1 MDTIK
6 NGDFCKVI
14 AGTHKGKSGRV
25 SDLHV
30 SKTGH
35 QTITVE
41 QDSGIRFKTLLK
53 NVQKMEQER
62 GKG

>member
-1 MDTIK
+1 MDTIR
-6 NGDFCKVI
+6 NGDFCQVI

-25 SDLHV
+25 NDMHV

-41 QDSGIRFKTLLK
+41 HVSGIRFKTLLK
-53 NVQKMEQER
+53 NVVKVLE
-62 GKG
+62 G